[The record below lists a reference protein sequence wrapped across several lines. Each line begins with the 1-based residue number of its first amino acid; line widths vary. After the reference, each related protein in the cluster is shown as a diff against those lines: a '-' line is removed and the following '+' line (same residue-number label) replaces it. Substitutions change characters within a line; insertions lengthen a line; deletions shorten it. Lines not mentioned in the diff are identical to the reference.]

1 MTVTIHHI
9 RDGKRVNLEAPA
21 TSGRWAG
28 KWDFRPKHA
37 TQLLAKGNRLLKG
50 SGLILKD
57 WGTETTPADKRF
69 FIETDDGD
77 EWDAVPDLAAFVV
90 NLEAKP

>member
-9 RDGKRVNLEAPA
+9 RDGKRPHVPTPPTEPP
-21 TSGRWAG
+21 T
-28 KWDFRPKHA
+28 KPKHA
-37 TQLLAKGNRLLKG
+37 TQLLAKGNRMLKG
-50 SGLILKD
+50 SGLVLRD

-77 EWDAVPDLAAFVV
+77 EWDAVPDLAAFVA